1 MVVLITI
8 AKEKQKG
15 NNEIT
20 MQAIILAAGKGTR
33 MRPLT
38 NTVPKQL
45 VTLRGKPL
53 LYYTFAALPKEITE
67 VILVIGYLGAHI
79 QRLCGTSYQG
89 RKIHYVMQKQA
100 LGTAKALFLCKPFI
114 IKNES
119 FLVMYADDIYKKEDI
134 ARLLDYPSAML
145 VKEVENP
152 RAFGIVTCDAN
163 NCITELIEKPAEPVS
178 NLANIGVY
186 VLDGRIFQYEPRQH
200 ANGEY
205 YLTDSIAQLAKD
217 HPIVAVP
224 ASFWIPI
231 ASPEDIANAES
242 LLAS

>member
-1 MVVLITI
+1 
-8 AKEKQKG
+8 
-15 NNEIT
+15 

-38 NTVPKQL
+38 DAIPKPLVPL
-45 VTLRGKPL
+45 AGKPL
-53 LYYTFAALPKEITE
+53 IYHTFKALPEEITE

-79 QRLCGTSYQG
+79 QRLCGASYQG
-89 RKIHYVMQKQA
+89 RKIRYVTQEQA

-114 IKNES
+114 EKNKP
-119 FLVMYADDIYKKEDI
+119 FLVMYADDLYKKEDV
-134 ARLLDYPSAML
+134 ADLLAHPLAML

-152 RAFGIVTCDAN
+152 RAFGIVTRDAN
-163 NCITELIEKPAEPVS
+163 NCVTELIEKPVEPIS

-186 VLDGRIFQYEPRQH
+186 ILDDRIFHYEPRQH

-205 YLTDSIAQLAKD
+205 YLIDPIAKLAKD
-217 HPIVAVP
+217 HPIIAVP

-231 ASPEDIANAES
+231 ASPEDIAKAE
-242 LLAS
+242 LLLIS